1 MAVAQMG
8 CEVPP
13 VLATATATRLV
24 LPSSCPSLLA
34 LLPADLGQRES
45 SKVESIDQGQNTS
58 RIAGRGMSSRS
69 DGFVGLE
76 VTKSRPFVVRA
87 VDRLLDECY
96 VLQGQPGYANAIVNP
111 GDKLLLVDGVSVEEA
126 DVRGL
131 HALLGGDL
139 HSLVELVFS
148 RKQSG
153 ERYRIRV
160 RRHDRNQHCD
170 PAHPALSQTL
180 AEAGRCQPPHATS
193 ASASA
198 ACVEEGSSEKFL
210 ALPDQVQALTEQ
222 VQRLEGEKHELAARV
237 NAEEDLFTRLVDRA
251 NKAEAQLAKALE
263 ETRLAQREQGE
274 LAEKVQAIGAALSGK
289 ENDLDDLANE
299 KEQLQRQLSAEKKE
313 RAEQA
318 AAMAAMQQTL
328 QAQQRAD
335 SQQQEVADSLTLK
348 ETEVKTLRAELR
360 DQHTALAEQ
369 VCRTSRAEAALREAE
384 ERLEI
389 VEGKTSSDILLTQD
403 ELTIVRLEED
413 LAEETCR
420 ANRAEEEV
428 CNLRTSLT
436 EHITRT
442 NAAETQA
449 ARKTEETDEAHAKM
463 EDMSKKLAAQR
474 DLIASFEN
482 ERQDFVEHVAQQ
494 QQRAEEA
501 HVEAARQRDRAEK
514 FKHDLFVEEQV
525 SHQLED
531 TVRALENKCNQYQRE
546 MSVLPRLLV
555 FQEELLGMSG
565 DVTDLETALQKFRQ
579 QCEEKLSFMVHALAK
594 LQQHAVSVQ
603 QQNAAYQQDI
613 ERLKQEMAHLSRA
626 QDELGEKAQKMQ
638 RIRLITTELQ
648 AQLGMCQK
656 EMEQLAVNVQMAN
669 TGFEAKKEIFG
680 GKETELKHRLQVAEH
695 ELARHKTIAEQAS
708 AGVSALVGVIS
719 EVDAAVAG
727 RDRNFPI
734 ELSSSPVRADD
745 SQAAGGDSHTA
756 RSLQSGTVMR
766 LHTDLRRILARE
778 RARAEHSEAELVK
791 KESRHIQQMKEEK
804 KRFTTLEHEHELLLE
819 LLQAKEEE
827 AQAARDAFLLEH
839 DESIKCRN
847 DSTRRQIDIGHQL
860 SKAQTEVEA
869 LNQRQVCLQQ
879 QHSETISK
887 LVETQGERDALLQR
901 QAALERELEELR
913 RQLKVCKE
921 TVEESAVREKVAL
934 EKIRTLHASVE
945 SLRHQTVSDQ
955 SRIEVLEASLAAS
968 NREGQLLE
976 GNAHDIQTLK
986 SNRECKDASCDCEM
1000 PGNMS
1005 PTVQALSQ
1013 ELEKQQRISEN
1024 LRGELQRT
1032 SELLQEAQEE
1042 LKWQEC
1048 AVSVDEMAT
1057 EVSVLSTRV
1066 EDLQR
1071 DREREKQKAEESE
1084 REVALLRWHCTE
1096 LHARVDA
1103 ERHARSLTPE
1113 DPVAQMIRRRAMALS
1128 WEPARQQGEKERRG
1142 ERTEWMGLPAWTPSS
1157 SSGSRTPC
1165 KWYPRLSADSEEN
1178 ISCDGQGKT

>member
-1 MAVAQMG
+1 
-8 CEVPP
+8 
-13 VLATATATRLV
+13 
-24 LPSSCPSLLA
+24 
-34 LLPADLGQRES
+34 
-45 SKVESIDQGQNTS
+45 
-58 RIAGRGMSSRS
+58 MSSRS
-69 DGFVGLE
+69 AGFVGLE
-76 VTKSRPFVVRA
+76 VTKGRPFVVRA
-87 VDRLLDECY
+87 VDHLLDECY

-153 ERYRIRV
+153 DRYRIRV
-160 RRHDRNQHCD
+160 RRHDRKQHGERE
-170 PAHPALSQTL
+170 HPAPARSLTL
-180 AEAGRCQPPHATS
+180 AEAGRCQPPPATS

-198 ACVEEGSSEKFL
+198 AFVDQGSSEKFL

-263 ETRLAQREQGE
+263 ETRHAQREQGE
-274 LAEKVQAIGAALSGK
+274 LAEKVQAIGAALCGK

-299 KEQLQRQLSAEKKE
+299 KEQLQRQLSVERKE

-318 AAMAAMQQTL
+318 AAMAAIQQTL
-328 QAQQRAD
+328 QVQQRAD

-348 ETEVKTLRAELR
+348 ETEVKTLRAELE
-360 DQHTALAEQ
+360 DQHAALAEQ

-384 ERLEI
+384 ERLET

-442 NAAETQA
+442 NAAEMQA
-449 ARKTEETDEAHAKM
+449 ARKAEETDEAHAKM
-463 EDMSKKLAAQR
+463 EDMGKKLAAQR

-482 ERQDFVEHVAQQ
+482 ERQDFVDHVAQQ

-531 TVRALENKCNQYQRE
+531 TVRALEDKCNRSQRE
-546 MSVLPRLLV
+546 MSALPRLLL

-579 QCEEKLSFMVHALAK
+579 QSEEKLSFMVHALAK
-594 LQQHAVSVQ
+594 LQQHTVFVQ
-603 QQNAAYQQDI
+603 QQNAACQQDI
-613 ERLKQEMAHLSRA
+613 ERLKQEKSHLSRT

-638 RIRLITTELQ
+638 QIRLIATELQ
-648 AQLGMCQK
+648 AQLSMCQQ
-656 EMEQLAVNVQMAN
+656 EMEQLTVNVQMADA
-669 TGFEAKKEIFG
+669 GIEAKKEIFG
-680 GKETELKHRLQVAEH
+680 EKETELKRRLQVAHH
-695 ELARHKTIAEQAS
+695 ELARHKNIAEQAS

-719 EVDAAVAG
+719 EADAAVAR

-734 ELSSSPVRADD
+734 ELSSSPVRTDD
-745 SQAAGGDSHTA
+745 NQAAGGDSNTA
-756 RSLQSGTVMR
+756 RSLQSDTVMR

-778 RARAEHSEAELVK
+778 RARAEHSEAELVN
-791 KESRHIQQMKEEK
+791 KESRHIQQMKEER
-804 KRFTTLEHEHELLLE
+804 KRFSTLEHEHELLLE

-827 AQAARDAFLLEH
+827 AQAARDAFLLER
-839 DESIKCRN
+839 DESIKCRD
-847 DSTRRQIDIGHQL
+847 DSTQRQMDIGRQL
-860 SKAQTEVEA
+860 SKARTEVEA
-869 LNQRQVCLQQ
+869 LNKRQVCLQQ

-887 LVETQGERDALLQR
+887 LVETQGERNVLLQR

-913 RQLKVCKE
+913 RQLKLCKE
-921 TVEESAVREKVAL
+921 TVEESAVREKVAM
-934 EKIRTLHASVE
+934 EEIRTLSLLHTSLTGSNRSLHASVE
-945 SLRHQTVSDQ
+945 SLTQQTVSDQ

-976 GNAHDIQTLK
+976 ENAHDIQTLTN
-986 SNRECKDASCDCEM
+986 NRECKDASCDCQM

-1005 PTVQALSQ
+1005 PTVHALSQ
-1013 ELEKQQRISEN
+1013 ELDKQQRISEH

-1032 SELLQEAQEE
+1032 SGLLQEAQEE

-1071 DREREKQKAEESE
+1071 DREREKQRAEESE

-1113 DPVAQMIRRRAMALS
+1113 DPVAEMTRRRAMALS
-1128 WEPARQQGEKERRG
+1128 WRPARLQGEKERRG
-1142 ERTEWMGLPAWTPSS
+1142 ERTEWMRLPAWTPSS

-1165 KWYPRLSADSEEN
+1165 KWYPRLSEVDSEEN
-1178 ISCDGQGKT
+1178 ISCDGQ